1 MAEYDYFIEF
11 LPVAINDLTEIVS
24 TYVMLGNKN
33 GAVRIKNK
41 MIKAVKQIQYM
52 PYSGVV
58 VPDDKMAKSG
68 FRMVII
74 EKYLMF
80 YKVFE
85 DDKKVII
92 YRVLNGKTNYPNLMN
107 RFSE

>member
-41 MIKAVKQIQYM
+41 MIKKLLFI
-52 PYSGVV
+52 
-58 VPDDKMAKSG
+58 DK
-68 FRMVII
+68 V
-74 EKYLMF
+74 
-80 YKVFE
+80 
-85 DDKKVII
+85 
-92 YRVLNGKTNYPNLMN
+92 
-107 RFSE
+107 